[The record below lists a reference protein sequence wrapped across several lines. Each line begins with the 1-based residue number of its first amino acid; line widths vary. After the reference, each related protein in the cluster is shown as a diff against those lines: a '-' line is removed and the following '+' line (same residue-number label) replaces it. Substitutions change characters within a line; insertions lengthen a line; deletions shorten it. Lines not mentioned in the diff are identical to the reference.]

1 MFAGLILADLL
12 LADLLLADLMLV
24 NIGALSFE
32 LVAVDLF
39 VLQKI
44 LFELGVFLK
53 LNLQQRLPAV
63 LAVRK
68 RMFLLLILLLLNLL
82 PLAPLPTP
90 LSLPANHLIAL
101 PQCGDHLP
109 DFLTV
114 GTNLLVDFELVLF
127 EVMEAIVFAG
137 GHEVDNFGFVF
148 AAVDVEDK
156 FFLGEDVGAVE
167 GAADLFLLC

>member
-1 MFAGLILADLL
+1 MG
-12 LADLLLADLMLV
+12 LLLADLMLV
-24 NIGALSFE
+24 NNGALSFE

-44 LFELGVFLK
+44 LFEFGVFLK

-68 RMFLLLILLLLNLL
+68 RMFLQLILLLLLNLL

-148 AAVDVEDK
+148 AAVDVEDE

>member
-1 MFAGLILADLL
+1 MLVG
-12 LADLLLADLMLV
+12 LMLV

-44 LFELGVFLK
+44 LFEFGVFLK

-68 RMFLLLILLLLNLL
+68 RMFLELILLLLLNLL

-148 AAVDVEDK
+148 AAVDVEDE

>member
-1 MFAGLILADLL
+1 M
-12 LADLLLADLMLV
+12 
-24 NIGALSFE
+24 
-32 LVAVDLF
+32 AVDLF

-44 LFELGVFLK
+44 LFEFGVFLK

-68 RMFLLLILLLLNLL
+68 RMFLQLILLLLLNLL

-148 AAVDVEDK
+148 AAVDVEDE